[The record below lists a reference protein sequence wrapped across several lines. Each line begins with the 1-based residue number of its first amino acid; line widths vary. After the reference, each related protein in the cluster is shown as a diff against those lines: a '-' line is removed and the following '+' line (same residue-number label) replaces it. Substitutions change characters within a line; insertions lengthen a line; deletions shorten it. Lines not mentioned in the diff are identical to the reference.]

1 MENGASSY
9 RRFREDGDDEGLAE
23 IIRNYKD
30 GLVFYIN
37 SFTNNVRLS
46 EELAI
51 ETFVLLGTKKP
62 KDKGKGSF
70 KTWLYTIARNL
81 TFDYLRKE
89 KRKSARE
96 TSLDEINEIIRD
108 ENSLEK
114 SYIKKETSITLH
126 RAMRKLKPEY
136 KEVLWLIYF
145 EDLSCKEIALMLKKS
160 THNIETLAYR
170 ARNSLKEILEKEGF
184 TYENL

>member
-30 GLVFYIN
+30 GLIFYLN
-37 SFTNNVRLS
+37 SLVNNIRVA
-46 EELAI
+46 EELTI
-51 ETFVLLGTKKP
+51 DTFVLLGTKKP

-81 TFDYLRKE
+81 TLDYLRKE
-89 KRKSARE
+89 KRRKQKE
-96 TSLDEINEIIRD
+96 ISLEEAPEILRD
-108 ENSLEK
+108 ERSLEN
-114 SYIKKETSITLH
+114 SYIKEEERIMLH

-145 EDLSCKEIALMLKKS
+145 EDLSRSEIALMLKKS
-160 THNIETLAYR
+160 AHNIETLAYR
-170 ARNSLKEILEKEGF
+170 ARKSLKEILEKEGF